1 VLFMRYGI
9 RIGESIVTEQLAEDG
24 VFEFVYIYCPQYA
37 QGATAGN
44 TPPAALGQPRPDRR
58 TGQSE

>member
-1 VLFMRYGI
+1 MARCAVEPHR
-9 RIGESIVTEQLAEDG
+9 VTRSTPSGLRNSG
-24 VFEFVYIYCPQYA
+24 SEFVYIYCPQYA